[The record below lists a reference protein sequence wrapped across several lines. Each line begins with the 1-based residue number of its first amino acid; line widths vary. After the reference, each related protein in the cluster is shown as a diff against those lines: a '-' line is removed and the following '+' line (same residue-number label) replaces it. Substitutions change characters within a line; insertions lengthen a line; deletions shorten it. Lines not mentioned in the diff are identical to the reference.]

1 MELHITREQ
10 AKDEKFLH
18 AQRLLADAFGAELVI
33 DYQIV
38 KPKRFDCTIWVDENN
53 DVASG
58 EFDTKKEAL
67 IWTKEQLAKYPTA
80 VADLKKWN
88 AKGDDFEDWQ
98 YRIVDGKLKEAHG
111 FDF

>member
-18 AQRLLADAFGAELVI
+18 AQQNLAKVLGADLVI
-33 DYQIV
+33 DTYIA
-38 KPKRFDCTIWVDENN
+38 KPKRFDCVIWIDENN
-53 DVASG
+53 DAASG

-67 IWTKEQLAKYPTA
+67 AWAKGQLAKYPTA

-98 YRIVDGKLKEAHG
+98 YRIADGKLKEMPG